1 MLCLRNIVDKSF
13 AHVYV
18 YLPSIG
24 ENCSII
30 HSEINILL
38 TKFVPF
44 LFLFF
49 FDKSFAHV
57 YVYLPSIGENCSIIH
72 SEINILLTKFV
83 PFKLEGV
90 S

>member
-18 YLPSIG
+18 YLPSI
-24 ENCSII
+24 S
-30 HSEINILL
+30 
-38 TKFVPF
+38 
-44 LFLFF
+44 
-49 FDKSFAHV
+49 
-57 YVYLPSIGENCSIIH
+57 ENCSIIH

>member
-1 MLCLRNIVDKSF
+1 MGAFKKTVMLCLRNIVDKSF

-24 ENCSII
+24 ENC
-30 HSEINILL
+30 L
-38 TKFVPF
+38 
-44 LFLFF
+44 
-49 FDKSFAHV
+49 
-57 YVYLPSIGENCSIIH
+57 IIH